1 MSSKEEIQLLREELD
16 RYRVKMDEEIISI
29 GNFIETQIKEVDHRI
44 DLTQSM
50 IDFTNENRNMKFKT
64 KERLLDCMIAVSVSV
79 VILSAGWLTIMLIE
93 LLWNNLNA

>member
-1 MSSKEEIQLLREELD
+1 
-16 RYRVKMDEEIISI
+16 
-29 GNFIETQIKEVDHRI
+29 
-44 DLTQSM
+44 
-50 IDFTNENRNMKFKT
+50 MKFKT